1 MQYQRVDELVWK
13 ILAAFFLRTFIM
25 SQIEIDMLHYDPH
38 MYDTEQDTRDE
49 LKITKFWVKPYYNT
63 NNRLFKA

>member
-1 MQYQRVDELVWK
+1 
-13 ILAAFFLRTFIM
+13 M
-25 SQIEIDMLHYDPH
+25 SQIEIDMLHYGPH